1 MHAALASYYLALR
14 DGEEPGHDKVVQH
27 YQEAFDHD
35 ARQEPPL
42 LLDDGEAV
50 EQVRA
55 GGGALVRAFLDNVQ
69 PPGRVLAVERAV
81 RADIVDP
88 DTGEVLEEQLLAYVD
103 AGVEVGGQLVVLEH
117 KTAARAWSQD
127 QLDFD
132 LQVSLYLALTS
143 ADTVR
148 LQVLTKTKVAKFL
161 TYKLRRTEREMT
173 EAVTIVCR
181 VLDAIRAGAYWP
193 SPGWACRE
201 CEFRKQCRG

>member
-1 MHAALASYYLALR
+1 MVGAEPEQRSTNLVVGSAVHAALASYYLALR

-69 PPGRVLAVERAV
+69 SLGRVLAVEQAV

-88 DTGEVLEEQLLAYVD
+88 DTGEVLEEQLLAYLDDV
-103 AGVEVGGQLVVLEH
+103 VELGGQLVVLEH
-117 KTAARAWSQD
+117 KTAARA
-127 QLDFD
+127 
-132 LQVSLYLALTS
+132 
-143 ADTVR
+143 
-148 LQVLTKTKVAKFL
+148 
-161 TYKLRRTEREMT
+161 
-173 EAVTIVCR
+173 
-181 VLDAIRAGAYWP
+181 
-193 SPGWACRE
+193 
-201 CEFRKQCRG
+201 